1 MGYQNPMQQKLT
13 LTNKIPFQKLP
24 NISGAVKDRQAFG
37 SQSSFFKQL
46 YLVPVPHTEL
56 QLEKSQVLQSAL
68 IRLVMKSKTPY
79 SINPCHQ
86 HEPQAFGQE

>member
-1 MGYQNPMQQKLT
+1 MQQKLT